1 MIPLNL
7 IPHAPARRRPLLLIA
22 GLCAGLLAACSPA
35 PEVQQPQCQ
44 AGTNVVIFLIDTL
57 RADRLGAYGYAR
69 DTSPNLDALAKESVL
84 FERAHSPASW
94 TLPSVAS
101 LMLGSFLP
109 EHGVV
114 KDGDR
119 IPAADTTLAEHLRGL
134 GYSTGSFIHNPYA
147 GSMTGLERGFDVCEQ
162 ADRVVGSEQLRRWL
176 DAEPKHPFLLY
187 LHNTIPHDPY
197 RPEKRYLEHFGE
209 VPSRAIDEI
218 EELQADYRQLTRENF
233 APWKEAQ
240 GIDNSEE
247 QRALIERLAEHQQ
260 AIDDLYDGEVRK
272 VDQVLGEVI
281 ELLKLRGEWENTIF
295 VVLADHGEELG
306 DHGGWEHDHS
316 LYEELIHV
324 PLMIRLPA
332 AQEAGRRIAGSV
344 SLVDV
349 LPTLMQLL
357 GAPLASTETDGRSL
371 EPAMRGAPLD
381 SGPRVTSYRL
391 NQKKR
396 YTPYR
401 NARGEE
407 NMVICEGSW
416 KAIWNLQLDRVE
428 LYDLQEDPDETR
440 DLSEQEPEIAARLMR
455 HGIERRAA
463 MRAAFEAKGG
473 GEQSALPLS
482 EEQRERLRA
491 LGYMGDED

>member
-1 MIPLNL
+1 M
-7 IPHAPARRRPLLLIA
+7 
-22 GLCAGLLAACSPA
+22 
-35 PEVQQPQCQ
+35 
-44 AGTNVVIFLIDTL
+44 IDTL
-57 RADRLGAYGYAR
+57 RADRLGAYGYGR
-69 DTSPNLDALAKESVL
+69 DTSPNLDALASESVL

-101 LMLGSFLP
+101 LMLGCFLP

-119 IPAADTTLAEHLRGL
+119 IPATDTTLAEHLQRL

-147 GSMTGLERGFDVCEQ
+147 GTMTGLERGFDVCEQ

-176 DAEPKHPFLLY
+176 DAEPEHPFLLY

-197 RPEKRYLEHFGE
+197 RPERRYLEPFGQ
-209 VPSRAIDEI
+209 VDSATMDEI
-218 EELQADYRQLTRENF
+218 EELQAGYRQLTRENY

-240 GIDNSEE
+240 GLDNSGE
-247 QRALIERLAEHQQ
+247 QRVLIERLAAHQQ
-260 AIDDLYDGEVRK
+260 AIDDLYDGEIRK

-281 ELLKLRGEWENTIF
+281 ELLKLRGEWDNTIF

-324 PLMIRLPA
+324 PLMIRLPG
-332 AQEAGRRIAGSV
+332 AQDAGQRVAGSV

-357 GAPLASTETDGRSL
+357 GAPLAASQTDGRSL
-371 EPAMRGAPLD
+371 VPAMRGDSLE

-407 NMVICEGSW
+407 NMVICEGPW
-416 KAIWNLQLDRVE
+416 KAIWNIQLGRVE
-428 LYDLQEDPDETR
+428 LYNLSQDPSETQ
-440 DLSEQEPEIAARLMR
+440 DLSEREPELAARLLR
-455 HGIERRAA
+455 HGHERREA

-473 GEQSALPLS
+473 ANQSALPLS

-491 LGYMGDED
+491 LGYLGDEE